1 MNDATATRRLRVQ
14 GIRDAATVCAALG
27 QAHHELTPSGQHR
40 VSIHGRTATAETLQG
55 AIEVYSTRG
64 EHEHGHAH
72 QHHQHG

>member
-27 QAHHELTPSGQHR
+27 QGAHHELTPSGQHR

-55 AIEVYSTRG
+55 AIEALQ
-64 EHEHGHAH
+64 HEGRA
-72 QHHQHG
+72 